1 MNDVT
6 GVLSFIPIQECCFVI
21 TLTGTK
27 SLSSKKT
34 VVTLDEMATVHALP
48 AAENVTVKMKRG
60 LTKEK
65 WNTFCVPFN
74 LTKEQLQTA
83 LSDNNVEIVEYTRQE
98 STMLYFENTEN
109 IKAGTPYLI
118 KPSTFSSTY
127 SDNMTPITF
136 SGVDIVE
143 ARNVRTNSGT
153 VQTNTRVSPEGADYS
168 FVGTYVRYVLRTDGT
183 EYGLNSSNKLIRPS
197 SSNIM
202 RGLRA
207 FFRIAGGSNSN
218 AKVVIGGELTSIDE
232 IDATANRA
240 TGVYHVSGHYV
251 REDWDNGKGLPRG
264 LYIVNGRKMVRK

>member
-1 MNDVT
+1 MQSAIASDT
-6 GVLSFIPIQECCFVI
+6 GCDGAFLFTEVLIPSDLILRNFSILFLIRDFI
-21 TLTGTK
+21 
-27 SLSSKKT
+27 SK
-34 VVTLDEMATVHALP
+34 
-48 AAENVTVKMKRG
+48 RI
-60 LTKEK
+60 
-65 WNTFCVPFN
+65 
-74 LTKEQLQTA
+74 
-83 LSDNNVEIVEYTRQE
+83 S
-98 STMLYFENTEN
+98 
-109 IKAGTPYLI
+109 
-118 KPSTFSSTY
+118 
-127 SDNMTPITF
+127 ITF

-153 VQTNTRVSPEGADYS
+153 VQTIVSPEGADYS

-251 REDWDNGKGLPRG
+251 REDWDNGKGQPRG